1 VVDPILGSY
10 TPFPTM
16 KFVEKV
22 MCGTLAVMVGA
33 SAQDTFEAP
42 DFNVTE
48 ALIQNGVNVTA
59 MPELAGLA
67 IRSSS
72 SGCSIAVSFGTVPHC
87 STS

>member
-1 VVDPILGSY
+1 
-10 TPFPTM
+10 M

-48 ALIQNGVNVTA
+48 ALIQNGVNVSA

-67 IRSSS
+67 IRSSL
-72 SGCSIAVSFGTVPHC
+72 SGCSIAVSFGAVLLC
-87 STS
+87 SIS